1 MSPWRPNSAHIKYA
15 ISLSGTPASSRLAFL
30 FFALFLSLHP
40 FGATMKQC
48 SSLSPHCNYPSIQP
62 CVKLIA
68 LVVQEATHLNNL
80 LPWIETI
87 NHLRASRRKK
97 GYRSNFCFENARRCM
112 LLGWWQ
118 FELSGFILFTHHLSR
133 WIEGIHI
140 VCFRSDWLD
149 TACVLFFQ
157 CAVFLS
163 LSFYFYQ
170 FSLGKTAISIW
181 QGDISYRARVGWGNY
196 AKCALM
202 KFW

>member
-15 ISLSGTPASSRLAFL
+15 IPLSGTPASSCLAFL

-40 FGATMKQC
+40 FGASMKQC

-62 CVKLIA
+62 RVKLIA

-97 GYRSNFCFENARRCM
+97 WCIDLIFVSK
-112 LLGWWQ
+112 
-118 FELSGFILFTHHLSR
+118 THGAACCWVDGNLSR
-133 WIEGIHI
+133 AVSFSSPIIYQEELNE
-140 VCFRSDWLD
+140 F
-149 TACVLFFQ
+149 VLFASRLTDSTPHAFSFFN
-157 CAVFLS
+157 ALYFS